1 MPRLPKIFSTR
12 EVVNKIVMC
21 VLNKPI
27 YNRNANTFVSPFKK
41 ALVKMFLSH
50 PKNKFDEPMIIAGD
64 IGEIKLQAVNN
75 GKSVKWDKL
84 KANPKDYKYF
94 SRNYLEDK
102 VSYRLTA
109 KEYDV
114 VELKEVA

>member
-1 MPRLPKIFSTR
+1 MPRLPKIFS
-12 EVVNKIVMC
+12 EDAVNKLIKVIV
-21 VLNKPI
+21 NKPT
-27 YNRNANTFVSPFKK
+27 YNRRVNTFVSPFKK
-41 ALVKMFLSH
+41 ALVKMFLSQ
-50 PKNKFDEPMIIAGD
+50 NKFDEPVIIAGD
-64 IGEIKLQAVNN
+64 IGEIKLQAVN

-114 VELKEVA
+114 VELKDVA

>member
-1 MPRLPKIFSTR
+1 MRLPKIFSTR

-27 YNRNANTFVSPFKK
+27 YNRNANTFLSPFKK
-41 ALVKMFLSH
+41 ALVKMFLSQ
-50 PKNKFDEPMIIAGD
+50 KNFGEPVIIAGD
-64 IGEIKLQAVNN
+64 VGEIKLQAVNS
-75 GKSVKWDKL
+75 KSVKWDKL
-84 KANPKDYKYF
+84 KANEKDYKYF
-94 SRNYLEDK
+94 SKKYLEDK

-109 KEYDV
+109 REFDA

>member
-1 MPRLPKIFSTR
+1 MRLPKILSKDA
-12 EVVNKIVMC
+12 VNKLIKVIV
-21 VLNKPI
+21 NKPV
-27 YNRNANTFVSPFKK
+27 YNRRVNTFVSPFKK

-64 IGEIKLQAVNN
+64 IGEIKLQAVS

>member
-27 YNRNANTFVSPFKK
+27 YNRNANTFLSPFKK
-41 ALVKMFLSH
+41 ALVKMFLSQ
-50 PKNKFDEPMIIAGD
+50 KNFGEPVIIAGD
-64 IGEIKLQAVNN
+64 VGEIKLQAVN
-75 GKSVKWDKL
+75 GKSVKWDVL

-94 SRNYLEDK
+94 SKKYLEDK

-109 KEYDV
+109 RKFDV

>member
-1 MPRLPKIFSTR
+1 MRLPKIFSKDAIN
-12 EVVNKIVMC
+12 ELIKCIV
-21 VLNKPI
+21 NKPI

-64 IGEIKLQAVNN
+64 IGEIKLQAVS

-84 KANPKDYKYF
+84 KANEKDYKYF
-94 SRNYLEDK
+94 SKKYLEDK

-109 KEYDV
+109 RKFDV
-114 VELKEVA
+114 VELKKVA

>member
-1 MPRLPKIFSTR
+1 MRLPKIFSTR
-12 EVVNKIVMC
+12 EVVNKVVMC
-21 VLNKPI
+21 VLSKPI

-64 IGEIKLQAVNN
+64 IGEIKLQAVS

-84 KANPKDYKYF
+84 KANEKDYKYF
-94 SRNYLEDK
+94 SKKYLEDK

-109 KEYDV
+109 RKFDV
-114 VELKEVA
+114 VELKKVA

>member
-1 MPRLPKIFSTR
+1 MRLPKIFSTR

-27 YNRNANTFVSPFKK
+27 YNRNANTFLSPFKK
-41 ALVKMFLSH
+41 ALVKMFLSQ
-50 PKNKFDEPMIIAGD
+50 KNFGEPVIIAGD
-64 IGEIKLQAVNN
+64 IGEMKLQAVN

-114 VELKEVA
+114 VELEEVA

>member
-1 MPRLPKIFSTR
+1 MRLPKIFSKDAIN
-12 EVVNKIVMC
+12 ELIKCIV
-21 VLNKPI
+21 NKPI

-64 IGEIKLQAVNN
+64 IGEIKLQAVNS
-75 GKSVKWDKL
+75 KSVKWDKL
-84 KANPKDYKYF
+84 KANEKDYKYF
-94 SRNYLEDK
+94 SKKYLEDK

-109 KEYDV
+109 REFDA